1 MKLTVR
7 EIARLAGVSPATV
20 SRALNGQQ
28 GMSEATRRRVCR
40 ILEDH
45 PENRRGRRGFND
57 FFHICSSGPCPA
69 AGIPASWAGRGS
81 HIT

>member
-45 PENRRGRRGFND
+45 PEN
-57 FFHICSSGPCPA
+57 
-69 AGIPASWAGRGS
+69 
-81 HIT
+81 